1 MAGVKALRKI
11 QMGKETTAG
20 TAVAATTVWRGLGT
34 LEDTREVV
42 HADEDVGI
50 LMGTDRA
57 YIPVLGGAI
66 TFEEVEATYEQVMHI
81 FEAGIKKVG
90 TPVTDTGGSG
100 KIYTYPFPTTSQN
113 TVQTYTIEAGDD
125 EQAEEME
132 YSFVEK
138 FTISGAPKEA
148 VKISADWVGRQVTT
162 TSYTGSIAAPA
173 VEEILFGDATLYLST
188 TSGAWTN
195 DPGYLVSN
203 TLLGFNLEV
212 TTGRQGVYTGDNKYF
227 AFDKGVA
234 PEVTLEV
241 TFEHNSAALDMK
253 EFWRAKTTT
262 LVRLLFEG
270 SALTTAGE
278 TYSKKSYIVDLT
290 GKWEKF
296 DKIDEMDG
304 NDILV
309 GTLRARYNSIVG
321 SAGRIIV
328 VNQVATVP

>member
-1 MAGVKALRKI
+1 MK
-11 QMGKETTAG
+11 
-20 TAVAATTVWRGLGT
+20 
-34 LEDTREVV
+34 
-42 HADEDVGI
+42 
-50 LMGTDRA
+50 
-57 YIPVLGGAI
+57 PVS
-66 TFEEVEATYEQVMHI
+66 
-81 FEAGIKKVG
+81 KKVG

-113 TVQTYTIEAGDD
+113 TVQTYTIEGGDD

-162 TSYTGSIAAPA
+162 TSYTGSISTPA
-173 VEEILFGDATLYLST
+173 VEEILFGDAAMNIG
-188 TSGAWTN
+188 SGSSAWGAGF
-195 DPGYLVSN
+195 DAVN

-212 TTGRQGVYTGDNKYF
+212 TTGRQGVFTGDNKYF
-227 AFDKGVA
+227 TFDKGVQ

-241 TFEHNSAALDMK
+241 TFEHNSTALSMK
-253 EFWRAKTTT
+253 EFWRANTAAV
-262 LVRLLFEG
+262 VRLAIEG
-270 SALTTAGE
+270 SALKTSGDSYTN
-278 TYSKKSYIVDLT
+278 KSLIIDLV

-304 NDILV
+304 NDTIV
-309 GTLRARYNSIVG
+309 GTLRARYNSTVG

-328 VNQVATVP
+328 VNEVATVP

>member
-34 LEDTREVV
+34 IEDTREVV

-66 TFEEVEATYEQVMHI
+66 EFEEVEATYEQIMHI

-162 TSYTGSIAAPA
+162 TTYTGSISTPD
-173 VEEILFGDATLYLST
+173 VEEILFGDAILSIG
-188 TSGAWTN
+188 SGSSTWYNAPEIT
-195 DPGYLVSN
+195 N

-212 TTGRQGVYTGDNKYF
+212 TTGRQGVFTGDNKYF
-227 AFDKGVA
+227 TFDKGVQ

-241 TFEHNSAALDMK
+241 TFEHNSAALNMK
-253 EFWRAKTTT
+253 EFWRAKASTV
-262 LVRLLFEG
+262 VRLLFEG
-270 SALTTAGE
+270 SALGTAGA
-278 TYSKKSYIVDLT
+278 TYSKKSLIIDLV

-304 NDILV
+304 NDIIV
-309 GTLRARYNSIVG
+309 GTLRARYNSTVG